1 MSQPSFTSGDSPF
14 RVVLRRALPPA
25 AGAGL
30 LTAVVLWLV
39 SGPGAGLAGVVGVLI
54 ALAFFGSGLLLMARF
69 VRDNNPMVFMAAGMA
84 IYFGQVIA
92 LLLVLIVAREVE
104 SFDSWSAG
112 IAMLVTIVVWQVAQ
126 VLAWRRARV
135 PVYDAAAVDQEPT

>member
-1 MSQPSFTSGDSPF
+1 MKQPTATGLDSPF

-25 AGAGL
+25 AAAGL
-30 LTAVVLWLV
+30 VTAVVLGMA
-39 SGPGAGLAGVVGVLI
+39 SGLAAGVAGVLGVLI
-54 ALAFFGSGLLLMARF
+54 AVAFFGSGLLLMARF

-92 LLLVLIVAREVE
+92 LLLVLIVARQVE

-126 VLAWRRARV
+126 VVAWRRVRV
-135 PVYDAAAVDQEPT
+135 LIYDDAPSNQDRR